1 VHWSVKIKGCSPS
14 FLIAALK
21 TIVDIWKRNRQI
33 APAVSRFT
41 LAGSQ
46 FTRTGSWFAHD
57 FFVKLLCKC
66 FSKFIYL
73 TISFSLQPKTCTNP
87 ALTTN
92 SVSVEI
98 RSHFVRNCHPNKP
111 SVLVGKATLLRN
123 PMIFMLTSDM
133 SVE

>member
-1 VHWSVKIKGCSPS
+1 M
-14 FLIAALK
+14 
-21 TIVDIWKRNRQI
+21 
-33 APAVSRFT
+33 
-41 LAGSQ
+41 
-46 FTRTGSWFAHD
+46 
-57 FFVKLLCKC
+57 FF
-66 FSKFIYL
+66 
-73 TISFSLQPKTCTNP
+73 FSLQPKTCTNL